1 MSNLEIVFKEISKNK
16 IKLAAS
22 PNGATFEENFKQYL
36 RKYGF
41 NEISKNTMDD
51 ELKLFLAKIKKDILN
66 KDDTMLLGNSLYKRT
81 LRKDFAD
88 FYIWQPYGSQDFP
101 DFLVFSQNSVFA
113 IETKFSKEKQSKPM
127 WNSNIPKK
135 NSIYI
140 FANHEFLDLT
150 YFLGHDVI
158 SDDERAKLLALWEQT
173 DKEYTKWAD
182 DFNKK
187 IKDGELTNNYGFTTY
202 SRRAYDQGK
211 KHNKNAILDF
221 FKNKNRA
228 DLENNVISFISLHS

>member
-51 ELKLFLAKIKKDILN
+51 ELKSFLAEIKKDILN

-113 IETKFSKEKQSKPM
+113 IETKFSQEKQSKPM

-135 NSIYI
+135 NSLSI
-140 FANHEFLDLT
+140 FSNHEFLDLT

-158 SDDERAKLLALWEQT
+158 SEDERTKLLALWEQT

-202 SRRAYDQGK
+202 IRRAYDQGK

-228 DLENNVISFISLHS
+228 DLENNVISFINLHS